1 MEVRSGRLRTV
12 WEEREGSGKSGE
24 REDWGSVREM
34 GQEVGWQGQQERGE
48 PSLGRERV

>member
-1 MEVRSGRLRTV
+1 MEVLGRCRPV
-12 WEEREGSGKSGE
+12 WEKREGWGKSGE
-24 REDWGSVREM
+24 REDWGSVKEM